1 MPANALSEGWFAI
14 AKSTMP
20 TAAHDGRTHDR
31 DRQRRFE
38 AVVLPHLD
46 VAYGLARWLTR
57 SDQHA
62 EDVVQT
68 ACLRAFQF
76 FDSFQGAS
84 ARAWLLAI
92 VRNTSYSWI
101 EKHRAE
107 ELSTP
112 FEEEVHTPAAG
123 GVATP
128 EPEAEL
134 LRRAD
139 REMLRA
145 GFAALPVPW
154 REVMVLREL
163 EGLSYKE
170 IAAIGGIPIGTVM
183 SRLARARRQLQSYL
197 TRNGARG
204 TPS

>member
-1 MPANALSEGWFAI
+1 MPADALSEGWFAI

-20 TAAHDGRTHDR
+20 TAAQDGRTHDR
-31 DRQRRFE
+31 DKQRRFE

-76 FDSFQGAS
+76 FDSFQGAN

-112 FEEEVHTPAAG
+112 FEEEVHTPAGG

-183 SRLARARRQLQSYL
+183 SRLARARRQLQNYL